1 VNYTVSVEN
10 VGTTNVEDIVLT
22 DSLAGELVCDLG
34 DGILVPEED
43 VECEYSYTVLD
54 TDADPL
60 ENTVT
65 VVGTAAV
72 DGVDTEVSDE
82 ASASVDILHPEISVQ
97 KSGPAAALV
106 TTEATYTFII
116 TNSGDAT
123 LHDVSATDDV
133 LGALDACSVAELI
146 PGEQITCSASTE
158 LTEVGEVTNTVTA
171 SGTDALG
178 EAVEATDSHTTDVL
192 DIEVQLFEGWNE
204 IDPWMGV
211 NLEGVTGV
219 VDGLS
224 SAVSPDVWEAIAHFD
239 NPTQVWTQT
248 FKDAPL
254 PDFNTLGEVEAGSIY
269 WIFVTGDATLTFP
282 LP

>member
-1 VNYTVSVEN
+1 
-10 VGTTNVEDIVLT
+10 
-22 DSLAGELVCDLG
+22 
-34 DGILVPEED
+34 
-43 VECEYSYTVLD
+43 
-54 TDADPL
+54 
-60 ENTVT
+60 
-65 VVGTAAV
+65 
-72 DGVDTEVSDE
+72 
-82 ASASVDILHPEISVQ
+82 
-97 KSGPAAALV
+97 V

-123 LHDVSATDDV
+123 LHEVSATDDV
-133 LGALDACSVAELI
+133 LGALDDCSVAELI
-146 PGEQITCSASTE
+146 PGEQITCTATTE
-158 LTEVGEVTNTVTA
+158 LTTVGTITNTVSVA
-171 SGTDALG
+171 GTDALG
-178 EAVEATDSHTTDVL
+178 TEVTATDSHDTEVL
-192 DIEVQLFEGWNE
+192 DIELALFEGWNE
-204 IDPWMGV
+204 IHPWMGV
-211 NLEGVTGV
+211 SLEGVTGV